1 MNTSRIFRLCAALL
15 AAATLTGCSLLKVA
29 VSTGDPLSK
38 EQMRMRTMTRGFYYD
53 FAAQVARTADSIV
66 ELSPRSEVRIAAV
79 KWKIRATRA
88 GVSAAMQ
95 AIPDV
100 AMADLWILCRRMNE
114 TFAAAP
120 DSLLFG
126 AQSDLARDVAS
137 RLERQ
142 AARLAQQVL
151 PDNRY
156 ELMSGF
162 VDEYVRKTP
171 DGQEDVPVNT
181 TLAWLEYLR
190 GKGVEHTEAVG
201 SIAEVLADVNDRLS
215 GQTQQLSS
223 SIGWSKDMIEMQLRQ
238 DSLRSQIGR
247 QLDSLERSFSRM
259 AGVAE
264 HLPEISSSMMSDL
277 SRQVTQI
284 IYTVNGAVDNAFENL
299 DNQRTE
305 LQTYISTERE
315 AFVREARTAADEALR
330 TALDALP
337 SMLGKI
343 IFYVVL
349 ALVVLLGLPFAGGY
363 WLGNYRQ
370 RAKEKRVK

>member
-1 MNTSRIFRLCAALL
+1 
-15 AAATLTGCSLLKVA
+15 
-29 VSTGDPLSK
+29 
-38 EQMRMRTMTRGFYYD
+38 MRTMTRGFYYD
-53 FAAQVARTADSIV
+53 FSAQVARTADSIV
-66 ELSPRSEVRIAAV
+66 ALSPRPEVRVAAV
-79 KWKIRATRA
+79 KWKIRATRGA
-88 GVSAAMQ
+88 VTAAMQ
-95 AIPDV
+95 SIPDV
-100 AMADLWILCRRMNE
+100 AMADLWILCRRMNDA
-114 TFAAAP
+114 FAAAP

-142 AARLAQQVL
+142 ASRLARQIL
-151 PDNRY
+151 PEGRY

-162 VDEYVRKTP
+162 VEEFVRENP
-171 DGQEDVPVNT
+171 AGQDDVATNT

-190 GKGVEHTEAVG
+190 GKGVEHAEAVG
-201 SIAEVLADVNDRLS
+201 SIAEVLSDVNDRLS
-215 GQTQQLSS
+215 GQTQQLSN
-223 SIGWSKDMIEMQLRQ
+223 SIGWSKDMIEMQLKQ

-264 HLPEISSSMMSDL
+264 HLPQISSDVMREL
-277 SRQVTQI
+277 NGQVAQF
-284 IYTVNGAVDNAFENL
+284 IYTINGAVDNAFENL
-299 DNQRTE
+299 DHQRDE
-305 LQTYISTERE
+305 LQTYITRERE
-315 AFVREARTAADEALR
+315 AFVVEARTAADEALR

-349 ALVVLLGLPFAGGY
+349 ALVVLLGLPFAAGY

-370 RAKEKRVK
+370 RVKAKREE